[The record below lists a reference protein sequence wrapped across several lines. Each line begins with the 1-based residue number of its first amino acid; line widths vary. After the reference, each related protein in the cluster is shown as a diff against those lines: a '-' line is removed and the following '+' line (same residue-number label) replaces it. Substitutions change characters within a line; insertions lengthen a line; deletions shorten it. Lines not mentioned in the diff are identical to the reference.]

1 MCKTEARLCV
11 AAYLFPS
18 FLEALFVRNVECD
31 ISTFL
36 DRTKFFRIRVAYAFY
51 YLLHERP

>member
-36 DRTKFFRIRVAYAFY
+36 DRTFFRIRIAYAFY